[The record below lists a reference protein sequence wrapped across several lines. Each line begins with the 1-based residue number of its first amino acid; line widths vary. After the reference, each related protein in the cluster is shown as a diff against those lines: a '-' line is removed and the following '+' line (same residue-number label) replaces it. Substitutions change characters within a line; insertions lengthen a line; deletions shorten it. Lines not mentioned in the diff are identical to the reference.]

1 MNFNIS
7 KNKNTYCFSC
17 RRELDMSMLNIKLD
31 SGYFLCEKC
40 ANELANVM
48 QEGKKQLAMANSKKI
63 TGDLQYTPAN
73 HRCEDRTPREIKSI
87 LDDYVIGQDE
97 AKKSLAVAIYNH
109 YKRLYAAPVDA
120 DMELQKSNI
129 LMVGPT
135 GSGKTLLAKT
145 IAKTLNVPIYIADAT
160 TLTEAGYVGDDVEN
174 ILLGLIEAADGDIER
189 AEHGIVYIDEVDKLA
204 KKEAGTS
211 ITRDVSGE
219 GVQQALLKIVEG
231 TVSSVPKTG
240 GRKHPQG
247 DHLKIDTSEILF
259 ICSGAFDGIDK
270 IIESRTNEKHHVLGF
285 AQAVEDDDD
294 EVNYDKGIRTE
305 DLVKFDMIPEFLGRL
320 PVVVT
325 LDKLTE
331 DDLVHIMSGIK
342 NSIVGQYTEL
352 LARDGIELVFEEEAL
367 REIAAMSI
375 KKNTGA
381 RGLRSIIE
389 KLMKNVMFEAPSD
402 PTIMKVI
409 VTKESVKTGKLECEK
424 IAA

>member
-1 MNFNIS
+1 MNFNMNR
-7 KNKNTYCFSC
+7 NKNTHCFSC
-17 RRELDMSMLNIKLD
+17 RRELDLNMLNIKLD
-31 SGYFLCEKC
+31 SGFILCEQC
-40 ANELANVM
+40 VNGLTEIM
-48 QEGKKQLAMANSKKI
+48 QDTKKKPSLEKAKKL
-63 TGDLQYTPAN
+63 TEDLIFIPAN
-73 HRCEDRTPREIKSI
+73 QRHEERTPREIKAI
-87 LDDYVIGQDE
+87 LDDSVIGQDE

-109 YKRLYAAPVDA
+109 YKRLYATPMNEDI
-120 DMELQKSNI
+120 ELQKSNI
-129 LMVGPT
+129 LMMGPT

-145 IAKTLNVPIYIADAT
+145 IARTLDVPIYIADAT

-189 AEHGIVYIDEVDKLA
+189 AEHGIIYIDEVDKLA

-219 GVQQALLKIVEG
+219 GVQQALLKIIEG
-231 TVSSVPKTG
+231 TVASVPKGG
-240 GRKHPQG
+240 GRKHPQAE
-247 DHLKIDTSEILF
+247 HLKINTSEILF

-270 IIESRTNEKHHVLGF
+270 IIESRTDRKNHVLGF
-285 AQAVEDDDD
+285 AKTVEDDDM
-294 EVNYDKGIRTE
+294 NYDEGVQIE
-305 DLVKFDMIPEFLGRL
+305 DFVKFGLIPEFLGRL
-320 PVVVT
+320 PVVVA

-331 DDLVHIMSGIK
+331 DDLVHILTGVK

-352 LARDGIELVFEEEAL
+352 LARDGIELVFEKEAL